1 TKPKDIILD
10 PFFGTGTTGA
20 VAKSMNRYF
29 IGIEKD
35 SFYIKEAAKRLN
47 SARDK
52 SDFITNLDLET
63 KPPKIPMSLLISKQL
78 LKIGDFLYSS
88 NKEKICQVLENGQV
102 RDNEN
107 YETSIHKM
115 SAKYLNK
122 TNHNGW
128 KFFYAYYQN
137 QFLLL
142 DELRYICQRDS

>member
-1 TKPKDIILD
+1 MRKVKSAFHAKPEALLKKIILSATKPKDIILD

-47 SARDK
+47 NTRDK

-78 LKIGDFLYSS
+78 LKIGDFFIL
-88 NKEKICQVLENGQV
+88 
-102 RDNEN
+102 
-107 YETSIHKM
+107 T
-115 SAKYLNK
+115 
-122 TNHNGW
+122 
-128 KFFYAYYQN
+128 
-137 QFLLL
+137 
-142 DELRYICQRDS
+142 